1 MSRKICLLRGAQGAG
16 KSTWIKENNLEQYTL
31 SPDTIRVMCSSLEL
45 QSNGEFKISQNQRN
59 EQEVW
64 SVLFKLLEHRM
75 SRGEFTVIDATCS
88 KTSDI
93 KQYKDLADQYRYR
106 MFIVDFTDIPL
117 ETCLVQ
123 NKLRPEWKQVP
134 NEAIRKIYARFET
147 QKIPSGVKIIKRDE
161 LNILLEQPID
171 LSNYSKIVF
180 IGDIHG
186 CYDTLMQ
193 YPDFK
198 DGLKDDVEY
207 IFLGDFID
215 RGNQNVEVLNFINS
229 IKDKPNV
236 CLLEGNHECFTKDT
250 LFLTRNGWK
259 LYDDITDVDE
269 LAQVDLKT
277 NLVSFAKPISRI
289 EKISNEV
296 FDLSNYYVKQSITL
310 NHNIVYKEKLVP
322 LSSLDLSSLRRQDFK
337 TAVNSNFFGLTFSA
351 EFLELL
357 FWIIADGTIV
367 YGEKGHPNNHK
378 CRVQFRLARQD
389 KITELSKLLEKNNI
403 KYSITDAPTSGVGK
417 LPVKVIRFYGDDA
430 RKCYNILG
438 KDKNLPWKFIF
449 MNNEQWN
456 KIKYLLSKTDG
467 SIYGERI
474 SYTSINL
481 ENLKIIQTLAVL
493 HGDMAILNKRRAG
506 GFSKKDQYL
515 LTIYL
520 NSKES
525 KGRSSRVSVRKA
537 PTQSVCCFQMPL
549 GTLITKKDNN
559 IVISGNCYLQN
570 YGNDIPS
577 KSKEFE
583 QVTRKELINKE
594 FDKKTAREIYRKL
607 RQFSHFTYN
616 GLEVL
621 ACHGGIPN
629 LKTNLLYLPTRD
641 FIHGVG
647 QYSDYLTI
655 ADTWMKDTKENQYL
669 VHGHRNT
676 EGTDIDVAD
685 RVFNLEG
692 RVEFG
697 GKLRLVELTKD
708 LKWNYIY
715 LDSIQ
720 PIIHIEEDK
729 RYEELPILEQ
739 LRNNRFIQEK
749 DLGNDISSFN
759 FTREAF
765 YEANWNN
772 QTILARGLFL
782 NNKTGDIVAR
792 SYEKFFKINEVRKT
806 ELASL
811 KESLVF
817 PVKVYVKENGYLG
830 IVSYLEDKD
839 ELFVATKST
848 NKGDFA
854 NWFNTLLEPYKEKIK
869 QLFKTNH
876 LSNQSLVFEVIDKDN
891 DPHIIEYENSKIV
904 LLDIITN
911 SFNFEKVGYWDLR
924 CYARN
929 IGCEVKKL
937 AFELKNW
944 DEFRTLYYATIN
956 YDYKYLGDYI
966 EGYVFE
972 DSNRFMVKVKSG
984 YYDEWKKLRGV
995 ANMVLKCGY
1004 LRRTG
1009 MLTNELENFF
1019 YGFLKEVY
1027 SKYYNKDEKS
1037 YPIKTDIISL
1047 RKMFEDSK

>member
-1 MSRKICLLRGAQGAG
+1 MRTLLLMRGAPGSG
-16 KSTWIKENNLEQYTL
+16 KSTWIKNHDLEQYTL

-64 SVLFKLLEHRM
+64 NVLFKLLEHRM

-93 KQYKDLADQYRYR
+93 KQYKELADQYRYR

-147 QKIPSGVKIIKRDE
+147 QKIPSGVKVIKRDE
-161 LNILLEQPID
+161 LNTLLEQPID

-229 IKDKPNV
+229 IKDNPNV
-236 CLLEGNHECFTKDT
+236 CLLEGNHEQ
-250 LFLTRNGWK
+250 W
-259 LYDDITDVDE
+259 LYC
-269 LAQVDLKT
+269 
-277 NLVSFAKPISRI
+277 
-289 EKISNEV
+289 
-296 FDLSNYYVKQSITL
+296 
-310 NHNIVYKEKLVP
+310 
-322 LSSLDLSSLRRQDFK
+322 
-337 TAVNSNFFGLTFSA
+337 
-351 EFLELL
+351 
-357 FWIIADGTIV
+357 
-367 YGEKGHPNNHK
+367 YGH
-378 CRVQFRLARQD
+378 
-389 KITELSKLLEKNNI
+389 
-403 KYSITDAPTSGVGK
+403 
-417 LPVKVIRFYGDDA
+417 
-430 RKCYNILG
+430 
-438 KDKNLPWKFIF
+438 
-449 MNNEQWN
+449 
-456 KIKYLLSKTDG
+456 
-467 SIYGERI
+467 
-474 SYTSINL
+474 
-481 ENLKIIQTLAVL
+481 
-493 HGDMAILNKRRAG
+493 
-506 GFSKKDQYL
+506 
-515 LTIYL
+515 
-520 NSKES
+520 
-525 KGRSSRVSVRKA
+525 
-537 PTQSVCCFQMPL
+537 
-549 GTLITKKDNN
+549 
-559 IVISGNCYLQN
+559 
-570 YGNDIPS
+570 DIPS

-629 LKTNLLYLPTRD
+629 LKNNLLYLPTRD

-956 YDYKYLGDYI
+956 YDYKYLEDYI

-972 DSNRFMVKVKSG
+972 DSNGFMVKVKSG

-1004 LRRTG
+1004 LRKTS
-1009 MLTNELENFF
+1009 MLTSDLENYF
-1019 YGFLKEVY
+1019 YGFLKNVY
-1027 SKYYNKDEKS
+1027 NKYYNKEEKT
-1037 YPIKTDIISL
+1037 YPFKTDIISL
-1047 RKMFEDSK
+1047 RNRYLDKC

>member
-1 MSRKICLLRGAQGAG
+1 MRGAPGAG
-16 KSTWIKENNLEQYTL
+16 KSTWIKEHNLEQYTL

-45 QSNGEFKISQNQRN
+45 QPDGEFKISQNQRN

-64 SVLFKLLEHRM
+64 DVLFKLLEHRM

-117 ETCLVQ
+117 ETCLAQ
-123 NKLRPEWKQVP
+123 NKMRPEYKQVP
-134 NEAIRKIYARFET
+134 NEAIRKIYARFAT

-161 LNILLEQPID
+161 LNTLLEQPID
-171 LSNYSKIVF
+171 LSNYSKIIF

-215 RGNQNVEVLNFINS
+215 RGNQNVEILNFINS
-229 IKDKPNV
+229 IKDKSNV
-236 CLLEGNHECFTKDT
+236 CLLEGNHEQ
-250 LFLTRNGWK
+250 W
-259 LYDDITDVDE
+259 
-269 LAQVDLKT
+269 
-277 NLVSFAKPISRI
+277 
-289 EKISNEV
+289 
-296 FDLSNYYVKQSITL
+296 
-310 NHNIVYKEKLVP
+310 VYC
-322 LSSLDLSSLRRQDFK
+322 
-337 TAVNSNFFGLTFSA
+337 
-351 EFLELL
+351 
-357 FWIIADGTIV
+357 
-367 YGEKGHPNNHK
+367 YG
-378 CRVQFRLARQD
+378 CD
-389 KITELSKLLEKNNI
+389 M
-403 KYSITDAPTSGVGK
+403 PT
-417 LPVKVIRFYGDDA
+417 
-430 RKCYNILG
+430 
-438 KDKNLPWKFIF
+438 
-449 MNNEQWN
+449 
-456 KIKYLLSKTDG
+456 
-467 SIYGERI
+467 
-474 SYTSINL
+474 
-481 ENLKIIQTLAVL
+481 
-493 HGDMAILNKRRAG
+493 
-506 GFSKKDQYL
+506 
-515 LTIYL
+515 
-520 NSKES
+520 
-525 KGRSSRVSVRKA
+525 
-537 PTQSVCCFQMPL
+537 
-549 GTLITKKDNN
+549 
-559 IVISGNCYLQN
+559 
-570 YGNDIPS
+570 PS
-577 KSKEFE
+577 KDFE
-583 QVTRKELINKE
+583 KVTRKELINKE
-594 FDKKTAREIYRKL
+594 FDKKVAREIYRKL

-616 GLEVL
+616 GLEIL
-621 ACHGGIPN
+621 ACHAGIPN

-655 ADTWMKDTKENQYL
+655 ADTWMKETKENQYL
-669 VHGHRNT
+669 IHGHRNT

-697 GKLRLVELTKD
+697 GKLRIVELTKD
-708 LKWNYIY
+708 LKWDFIY

-720 PIIHIEEDK
+720 PIVNIEEDK
-729 RYEELPILEQ
+729 RYEELPVLEQ
-739 LRNNRFIQEK
+739 LRSNRFIQEK

-765 YEANWNN
+765 YEANWNK

-806 ELASL
+806 ELSSL

-817 PVKVYVKENGYLG
+817 PVNAYVKENGYLG

-839 ELFVATKST
+839 DLFIATKST

-854 NWFNTLLEPYKEKIK
+854 KWFDVLLEPYKENIK
-869 QLFKTNH
+869 KLFRTNH
-876 LSNQSLVFEVIDKDN
+876 LNNQTLVFEVIDKDN
-891 DPHIIEYENSKIV
+891 DPHIIEYNKSKIV

-911 SFNFEKVGYWDLR
+911 SFNFEKVGYWDLC

-937 AFELKNW
+937 AYTLKNW
-944 DEFRTLYYATIN
+944 DEFRSLYYSTIE
-956 YDYKYLGDYI
+956 YDYKYLDEYI

-995 ANMVLKCGY
+995 AHMVLKCGY
-1004 LRRTG
+1004 LRKTG
-1009 MLTNELENFF
+1009 MLTNELENYF
-1019 YGFLKEVY
+1019 YGFLKEIY
-1027 SKYYNKDEKS
+1027 NKYYNKEEKA
-1037 YPIKTDIISL
+1037 YPFKTDIISL
-1047 RKMFEDSK
+1047 RDKYLNKCY

>member
-1 MSRKICLLRGAQGAG
+1 MRTLLLMRGAPGSG
-16 KSTWIKENNLEQYTL
+16 KSIWIKNHDLEQYTL

-64 SVLFKLLEHRM
+64 DVLFKLLEHRM

-180 IGDIHG
+180 IGDVHG

-215 RGNQNVEVLNFINS
+215 RGNQNVEILNFINS
-229 IKDKPNV
+229 IKDKSNV
-236 CLLEGNHECFTKDT
+236 CLLEGNHEQ
-250 LFLTRNGWK
+250 W
-259 LYDDITDVDE
+259 LYC
-269 LAQVDLKT
+269 
-277 NLVSFAKPISRI
+277 
-289 EKISNEV
+289 
-296 FDLSNYYVKQSITL
+296 
-310 NHNIVYKEKLVP
+310 
-322 LSSLDLSSLRRQDFK
+322 
-337 TAVNSNFFGLTFSA
+337 
-351 EFLELL
+351 
-357 FWIIADGTIV
+357 
-367 YGEKGHPNNHK
+367 YGH
-378 CRVQFRLARQD
+378 
-389 KITELSKLLEKNNI
+389 
-403 KYSITDAPTSGVGK
+403 
-417 LPVKVIRFYGDDA
+417 
-430 RKCYNILG
+430 
-438 KDKNLPWKFIF
+438 
-449 MNNEQWN
+449 
-456 KIKYLLSKTDG
+456 
-467 SIYGERI
+467 
-474 SYTSINL
+474 
-481 ENLKIIQTLAVL
+481 
-493 HGDMAILNKRRAG
+493 DM
-506 GFSKKDQYL
+506 
-515 LTIYL
+515 
-520 NSKES
+520 
-525 KGRSSRVSVRKA
+525 
-537 PTQSVCCFQMPL
+537 
-549 GTLITKKDNN
+549 
-559 IVISGNCYLQN
+559 
-570 YGNDIPS
+570 PS

-583 QVTRKELINKE
+583 QVTRKELIKKE

-616 GLEVL
+616 RLEVL

-676 EGTDIDVAD
+676 EGTNIDVAD

-697 GKLRLVELTKD
+697 GKLRIVELTKD

-929 IGCEVKKL
+929 IGCGVKKL

-956 YDYKYLGDYI
+956 YDYKYLEDYI

-972 DSNRFMVKVKSG
+972 DSNGFMVKVKSG

-1004 LRRTG
+1004 LRKTS
-1009 MLTNELENFF
+1009 MLTSDLENYF
-1019 YGFLKEVY
+1019 YGFLKDIY
-1027 SKYYNKDEKS
+1027 NKYYNKEEKT
-1037 YPIKTDIISL
+1037 YPFKTDIISL
-1047 RKMFEDSK
+1047 RNRYLDKC